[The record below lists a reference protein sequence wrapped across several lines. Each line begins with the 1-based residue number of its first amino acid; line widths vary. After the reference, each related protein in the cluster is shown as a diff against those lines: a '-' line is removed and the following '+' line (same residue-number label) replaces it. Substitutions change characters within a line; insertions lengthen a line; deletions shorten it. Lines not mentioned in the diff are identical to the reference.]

1 MYFFLVFTLESS
13 LKKSIKK
20 SKKIQKN
27 PKKSKKIQ
35 KNPFCD
41 KSFFWILNCIS
52 LKFHFFELSKIKI
65 THTQFLCVCDKN
77 IFVLDF

>member
-13 LKKSIKK
+13 LKKIIKK

-35 KNPFCD
+35 KNPKND
-41 KSFFWILNCIS
+41 LLQNGFF
-52 LKFHFFELSKIKI
+52 FGF
-65 THTQFLCVCDKN
+65 
-77 IFVLDF
+77 

>member
-13 LKKSIKK
+13 LKKTIKK

-35 KNPFCD
+35 KMIYYKMD
-41 KSFFWILNCIS
+41 FFWILNCIS
-52 LKFHFFELSKIKI
+52 LKFHFF
-65 THTQFLCVCDKN
+65 
-77 IFVLDF
+77 